1 VFFRLLVRGFV
12 FNERFVPADHR
23 QRVINCL
30 HKRSDGL
37 RATFHCQCVKMPM
50 EKSRLCAF
58 QATQSPNSIDH
69 SVREESLHR
78 PRGRQFR
85 ANCVAKLLEAGRVLT
100 RQDDVT
106 GQ

>member
-1 VFFRLLVRGFV
+1 
-12 FNERFVPADHR
+12 
-23 QRVINCL
+23 
-30 HKRSDGL
+30 
-37 RATFHCQCVKMPM
+37 M
-50 EKSRLCAF
+50 EKSRLGAF
-58 QATQSPNSIDH
+58 QATQSPNSVDY

-85 ANCVAKLLEAGRVLT
+85 ADCVAKLLEAGRVLT